1 MREQIGTVTVTRDRV
16 YNLDPQTPGCV
27 AGTQVIVEPGQY
39 PVYRDA
45 LSTYW
50 RMTGVIGHG
59 HYRMGDGMWA
69 MNSGDVRS
77 EDDVVFYSQ
86 RYGPDEFA
94 GLVRDFEAMA
104 DPALVFTIDVNA

>member
-16 YNLDPQTPGCV
+16 YNLDPQTPDHV
-27 AGTQVIVEPGQY
+27 VGTQVIVGPGQY
-39 PVYRDA
+39 PLYRDG
-45 LSTYW
+45 LSIYW
-50 RMTGVIGHG
+50 RMTGILNHA
-59 HYRMGDGMWA
+59 HYRMGDGLFA

-94 GLVRDFEAMA
+94 DLVREFEALPG
-104 DPALVFTIDVNA
+104 PALVFTIDVNA